1 MAITPTGSLVTL
13 DDGSRALVLAR
24 TFDSDI
30 HDVWSSLTE
39 SDRTAKWFGPWS
51 GEPGVGATIQ
61 LRMGFE
67 DEAPAVDARIDACEA
82 PRHLALSFVDSS
94 GGWRL
99 DLRLAE
105 HAGVTT
111 LVFTQPLDDPTAVES
126 IGPGWEWYLD
136 LLLASREGIPLPSF
150 DDYYPAQAAYYAALV

>member
-1 MAITPTGSLVTL
+1 
-13 DDGSRALVLAR
+13 
-24 TFDSDI
+24 
-30 HDVWSSLTE
+30 
-39 SDRTAKWFGPWS
+39 
-51 GEPGVGATIQ
+51 
-61 LRMGFE
+61 
-67 DEAPAVDARIDACEA
+67 
-82 PRHLALSFVDSS
+82 
-94 GGWRL
+94 
-99 DLRLAE
+99 LAE